1 MMMTIINMS
10 TKESRFPMRLKDE
23 GSREADFYNKLALK
37 TIGEQQW
44 ELMKKGRLDWSLIE
58 DEYFKF
64 AELLGE
70 QLETI
75 PKSELLEL
83 VEKTNS

>member
-1 MMMTIINMS
+1 MS
-10 TKESRFPMRLKDE
+10 TKESKFPMRLKDDGTE
-23 GSREADFYNKLALK
+23 LANFYNKLALK

-44 ELMKKGRLDWSLIE
+44 EAMKTGKLNWSMIE
-58 DEYFKF
+58 DIYFRT

-75 PKSELLEL
+75 PKSELLE
-83 VEKTNS
+83 KTSETPIKK